1 MTDDVLAARLPADA
15 RTSHRFPIR
24 IGAAL
29 AAVLA
34 CMLLSLSQGAA
45 DIPFETTVRI
55 ILAQVQLPLEQDWTD
70 AQQAIIVDVRLPRV
84 LMAAVVGATLAT
96 CGGAYQGIFRNP
108 LADPYLIGAA
118 AGAALGGTIAI
129 STNIDVSY
137 YAASLLTLF
146 AFGGALSASFVS
158 FALGRSSREAPTVS
172 LILAGVAVSAF
183 ATAVTS
189 LLMLRSEDDLR
200 IVLSWVLGGFNL
212 ASWDK
217 MWLLLPYATP
227 AVVVIFLHS
236 RVLNAMQLD
245 DEEAQHLGVDVRKV
259 RFVLIAAVSVATAAA
274 VSVSGVIGFVG
285 LIVPHTVRLLGT
297 ADHRQLLPLSALGG
311 AALLVLADLAART
324 LIEPAEIPVGVL
336 TAMLGAPFFLLLL
349 QRRQAVRL

>member
-1 MTDDVLAARLPADA
+1 
-15 RTSHRFPIR
+15 
-24 IGAAL
+24 
-29 AAVLA
+29 
-34 CMLLSLSQGAA
+34 
-45 DIPFETTVRI
+45 
-55 ILAQVQLPLEQDWTD
+55 
-70 AQQAIIVDVRLPRV
+70 
-84 LMAAVVGATLAT
+84 
-96 CGGAYQGIFRNP
+96 
-108 LADPYLIGAA
+108 
-118 AGAALGGTIAI
+118 
-129 STNIDVSY
+129 
-137 YAASLLTLF
+137 
-146 AFGGALSASFVS
+146 
-158 FALGRSSREAPTVS
+158 
-172 LILAGVAVSAF
+172 
-183 ATAVTS
+183 
-189 LLMLRSEDDLR
+189 MLRSEDDLR

-217 MWLLLPYATP
+217 MWLLLPYAAP

-285 LIVPHTVRLLGT
+285 LIVPHTVRLMGA

-324 LIEPAEIPVGVL
+324 MIEPAEIPVGVL